1 MLSWVFLRN
10 FLSKLYKTKYHRIM
24 AMLHLTR
31 SLLRHVGGPSQHL
44 QIKSAL
50 KRLMNSIRG
59 FGSTL
64 TLTKIDSASFFPQT
78 EGGFSN
84 CY

>member
-1 MLSWVFLRN
+1 ME
-10 FLSKLYKTKYHRIM
+10 
-24 AMLHLTR
+24 MLHLIQ
-31 SLLRHVGGPSQHL
+31 SFLRPIGEPSERL

-50 KRLMNSIRG
+50 KRLMNSISR

-78 EGGFSN
+78 EGGGGLVIATRKRANVNTVIFSKQIS
-84 CY
+84 